1 MEEDLKTNTE
11 LMKKLSEARTL
22 ISIGEKQLL
31 LNEMSIGRARDFGIE
46 VVKLVDELSALSG
59 KDVTEMEMAV
69 MLREYGDVIFK
80 LLTKILNWV
89 FCYKNSDYIKLS
101 IKWVTDNMT
110 IRIITEIVTEI
121 ARQNKMDWLI
131 PFFQDRFQTALKV
144 VKS

>member
-1 MEEDLKTNTE
+1 M
-11 LMKKLSEARTL
+11 SEARTL

-131 PFFQDRFQTALKV
+131 PFFQDRFRNALKAM
-144 VKS
+144 KG

>member
-131 PFFQDRFQTALKV
+131 PFFQDRYRNALKAM
-144 VKS
+144 KG